1 MNPAADPEL
10 TALLHSVVVH
20 FRLGMAGGGNDALVQ
35 LIDLILAKLQG
46 GLFGHVSVD
55 ELSALLGEILAAQQ
69 RHDDLYLA
77 DLLQYRLAPLLAPPQ
92 PR

>member
-1 MNPAADPEL
+1 MNTRLDQEL
-10 TALLHSVVVH
+10 ASLLHSVVVH
-20 FRLGMAGGGNDALVQ
+20 FRLGMVGGGHDALVQ
-35 LIDLILAKLQG
+35 LIDRLLADIQG
-46 GLFGHVSVD
+46 GRISHAPVN
-55 ELSALLGEILAAQQ
+55 ELNTLLGEVLAAQQ